1 VAGSEAQVVSGITG
15 SCGVTTGRRASDLLR
30 TGTIALAIVAGAS
43 YGTGILIGLVLRL
56 PDSTPSVLWPPN
68 AILTAFLLLVA
79 PRRWWIVFLGAA
91 VAHFALELRVW
102 SAPLTTAIFMTN
114 CSEALI
120 AAGFVRLVSD
130 RPDRFDT
137 LRRTA
142 LFILGGALLAPFLS
156 SFFDAAA
163 VNAFNGEDYW
173 TVWKTRFLSNVLTEI
188 AVVPAIVGLVQAGT
202 ERLAEWRRSEW
213 THAAS
218 IAGVFL
224 VLAVVLPSGAAG
236 AVLGPWPLPFFLP
249 LLLWTAVRFGPTGA
263 GLAIVTTVL
272 VTITTAVH
280 GHELLAIVPPPQ
292 RLTLLQL
299 FLVMVSIPV
308 MCLAALVEERRRAE
322 DTARANDAL
331 KSAILSSIP
340 SLVVVLDR
348 DGRAITAN
356 DRWVEFARHHLGRE
370 FWPGTRYLDIWTR
383 SAAAG
388 SGHARAIVD
397 AIRGVL
403 AGSPTPVTLEYPW
416 DVSGAPQWWT
426 LSVVPLQRPGGGAV
440 VTHSNAT
447 IRRLAEIAAQRHREQ
462 MARTARTLALGE
474 LTSSLWHRLSQ
485 PLTGIM
491 GNAQA
496 GRRFLD
502 AAPVDLDEIR
512 HIFSDIVSDAV
523 RATTIIDTV
532 RDALR
537 QPPSEYQMLDLNGII
552 RDTAA
557 LIADEA
563 LARRVSLQTAL
574 AAALPEVRG
583 ERLLV
588 QQVVL
593 HLITNGM
600 EALSERALDQR
611 LIRIT
616 TAHHGEDVLV
626 SVYDSGEGGTT
637 AAIEDIFDPL
647 SATPPSGGSPALA
660 LSISRAIVESHGGR
674 IWVDR
679 QPRGTTINLTLPIA
693 ETGAVV

>member
-1 VAGSEAQVVSGITG
+1 VAPLPDPGPYRITG
-15 SCGVTTGRRASDLLR
+15 SQGVTTGRRSDLV
-30 TGTIALAIVAGAS
+30 GNNAALAVFAGVS
-43 YGTGILIGLVLRL
+43 YGTGVLVGLLLRL
-56 PDSTPSVLWPPN
+56 PGSTPSVLWPPN
-68 AILTAFLLLVA
+68 AILTAFLLLIA
-79 PRRWWIVFLGAA
+79 PRRWWVVFLGAA
-91 VAHFALELRVW
+91 VAHFAVELQVW
-102 SAPLTTAIFMTN
+102 PAPLTAAILLTN

-163 VNAFNGEDYW
+163 VNTFTGENYW
-173 TVWKTRFLSNVLTEI
+173 TVWKTRFLSNVLTEL
-188 AVVPAIVGLVQAGT
+188 AVVPAVVGLVDTGT

-213 THAAS
+213 THAVS
-218 IAGVFL
+218 ITATFL
-224 VLAVVLPSGAAG
+224 ALAVVLPSRATH
-236 AVLGPWPLPFFLP
+236 AVIGSWPLPLFLP

-272 VTITTAVH
+272 VNIASAMR
-280 GHELLAIVPPPQ
+280 GHELLAVVPATE
-292 RLTLLQL
+292 RVTLLQL

-322 DTARANDAL
+322 ATARANDAL
-331 KSAILSSIP
+331 KSAILSSIS

-348 DGRAITAN
+348 QGRAITAN
-356 DRWVEFARHHLGRE
+356 ARWVEFARRHLGRD
-370 FWPGTRYLDIWTR
+370 FSAPGTDYLDMWGGQTGVG
-383 SAAAG
+383 A
-388 SGHARAIVD
+388 GHARAIVD
-397 AIRGVL
+397 GVRGVL

-416 DVSGAPQWWT
+416 DVAGAPQWWT
-426 LSVVPLQRPGGGAV
+426 LSVVPLQRSGGGAV
-440 VTHSNAT
+440 LTHSDAT
-447 IRRLAEIAAQRHREQ
+447 VRRLAEIAAQRHRAQ

-502 AAPVDLDEIR
+502 APAVDLDEIR
-512 HIFSDIVSDAV
+512 HIFTDIVSDAV
-523 RATTIIDTV
+523 RATAIIDTV
-532 RDALR
+532 RDTLR
-537 QPPSEYQMLDLNGII
+537 QPPSEYQMLDLNAII

-563 LARRVSLQTAL
+563 LARRISLQTTL
-574 AAALPEVRG
+574 AAGLPDVRG

-593 HLITNGM
+593 QLLTSAM
-600 EALSERALDQR
+600 EALSERARDER
-611 LIRIT
+611 LIRIAT
-616 TAHHGEDVLV
+616 ERHGEDVLV
-626 SVYDSGEGGTT
+626 SVYDSSEAGPLAT
-637 AAIEDIFDPL
+637 IEDIFDPW
-647 SATPPSGGSPALA
+647 SATPPPIGSLGLA
-660 LSISRAIVESHGGR
+660 LSISRAIVQSHGGR
-674 IWVDR
+674 IWVDK
-679 QPRGTTINLTLPIA
+679 QTAGTTINLTLPISEA
-693 ETGAVV
+693 GAVV